1 MTMSALTTAIALLV
15 EDEAVAGLVA
25 DRIYPVVAMQGAPR
39 PHLVVTLL
47 SEEDAQMLDGAGGY
61 PESRVSVECIA
72 DTATAADALGE
83 AVKGALEDVTNQ
95 VVGEID
101 SSPSLAVVATVY
113 KAGADITD
121 AADDRSVFRRV
132 LDFMVRWRNAA

>member
-1 MTMSALTTAIALLV
+1 MSALTTVIAILV
-15 EDEAVAGLVA
+15 EDDAIAAVVSN
-25 DRIYPVVAMQGAPR
+25 RIYPVVATQGAPR
-39 PHLVVTLL
+39 PHLVVSLV
-47 SEEDAQMLDGAGGY
+47 SEEDEQMLSGAGGY

-83 AVKGALEDVTNQ
+83 AVKGALGDVTHRT
-95 VVGEID
+95 VGEID
-101 SSPSLAVVATVY
+101 ASPSLAVTATVY

-132 LDFMVRWRNAA
+132 LDFMVRWRDAG